1 METDGC
7 CAPSVNCAIGV
18 FTALRVCDCC
28 APTCR
33 RQRAIASAGRLDTW
47 KGGRWALPGGALDS
61 HEVSA
66 TAAAAREALEEA
78 GTDLQL
84 LERKTSFL
92 DDHGNWR
99 YDTVTAHTC
108 GDAGAYEDNAKSED
122 LQWLPIDDVAHYEL
136 HLGLR
141 PTWLELI
148 VHVKTRCVGEFCTI
162 PRSCEAGA

>member
-1 METDGC
+1 MGVVHQVSI
-7 CAPSVNCAIGV
+7 APLGSSRLCGFV
-18 FTALRVCDCC
+18 TAARRLVGGNGLLHLR
-28 APTCR
+28 
-33 RQRAIASAGRLDTW
+33 AGWTH
-47 KGGRWALPGGALDS
+47 GRVAHGHFLVAHLT
-61 HEVSA
+61 HTKVSA
-66 TAAAAREALEEA
+66 TAAAAAREALEEA

-148 VHVKTRCVGEFCTI
+148 VHVKTRCVGEFRTI